1 MSDFERFRD
10 EYRAAQA
17 VVRDAEQATKRET
30 ERLKRLERAQQSFA
44 RRQDNTK
51 PEQERERAELARQVE
66 SARSALDKARATAVT
81 LRQRE
86 AELARSFA
94 KLADPREAITGWNDA
109 TPILLLPLRLETRF
123 KSSEAPNATPV
134 HELWVRVFP
143 DDCWIDGFEPM
154 LTESELESAKR
165 YYAAV
170 WQAAGEEGL
179 ERSAWRAL
187 VESHGAGRA
196 AWILRQYQPTHVD
209 GGLEFPADPE
219 TARSP
224 WSSAPKFQVL
234 PERFVFIGY
243 FGTQA
248 PRIEL
253 GGAIPARLFAGPDPS
268 APQSEQLRH
277 DEHGNLVVPEELR
290 WLTDFERA
298 LEVGMGFRIQ
308 LTPEQASRGFD
319 RVFVV
324 GLRLSS
330 DAETGKAELATLL
343 EHHAYSRTGLSLVP
357 QGTPTNN
364 TEATDSGHGRA
375 EDSDDSFDAQKAPLY
390 GVTSNWV
397 EKRDGQWLA
406 EFLGLEPSFF
416 ERTRHADGTD
426 QLGARAMHRALYPG
440 TLGYWMQTMMAPGIS
455 AQTQER
461 VRRFFCDYV
470 LASSA
475 IPALRIGAQPYGVL
489 SATPWSRLGWFEQ
502 NQTPGI
508 AAPGADAEFSR
519 ALYRLIVEAERDL
532 RTQLNDVSYVGKSG
546 DSQALLLDIIGLHP
560 GSVEWSQRYA
570 ESLETLYN
578 RLAMQGFSGVLTA
591 ILTAL
596 RQEAARN
603 LLTRLGYER
612 DLNPK
617 LLSLVFSGTHQ
628 ALKGG
633 VVDDRPLSEV
643 DPIRAYTPGGK
654 NYLEWLTEAAGTSL
668 DALYQ
673 QNGFIGDKPPTAL
686 LYLVLRYALQH
697 GYHDTSLR
705 LLADAGLLSEL
716 DLTKARSDDPFLHVR
731 AGVGPSE
738 SRYQPLYS
746 HAPSVTGSATQTLGD
761 FIGARV
767 RVLPIAHDLSEQIA
781 AIEQLARQPTAQLER
796 LFADHVDC
804 CAYRLD
810 AWRLGL
816 QTTQLCQMRN
826 LRSGSDSR
834 ARGGVYLGAWGV
846 LEELRPENKRLT
858 PVRLTDPALV
868 EDFGKEPVLRDSTNQ
883 GYIHAPSLNHA
894 VTAAVL
900 RNGYLS
906 NADPETSRALAVNLS
921 SERVRTALGLLEGV
935 RAGQS
940 LSDLLGYQLERGL
953 HDRHGLAE
961 VDKFIYKLRK
971 AFPLRADRLKSTRTA
986 EGVPIEAI
994 EARNVVDGLALV
1006 EHVQQ
1011 TGNASYPFG
1020 KDLPPASTT
1029 EAAAI
1034 DAEIQRLLD
1043 AHDAVADLALSE
1055 GVYQAVLGNYDR
1067 VASTYDAYARGH
1079 FPPEPDVV
1087 RTPLNGTALTHRVAV
1102 HLPAGIDPTSSAWAG
1117 IGNSARGRAEPA
1129 LNHWLAS
1136 VLPRPEQVGCVV
1148 TFREAATGD
1157 MLTRELTLDDLA
1169 LQPIDWLY
1177 LLHDSDEPAMS
1188 ELDDRIVQNARS
1200 RFGLRPD
1207 VSPTVG
1213 YLTTLSAPYSVF
1225 ELMPLTRQLRALA
1238 TRSRPLRASD
1248 LALMNEASPTLDN
1261 EPHLDPQRLQLPYA
1275 DLQALRN
1282 EVLTF
1287 TANLRLELDDLATQR
1302 AALLGAFDSR
1312 ITTLAELLGRASSFA
1327 IPQAGWGFAYDLQRR
1342 AFDGLLTRAAA
1353 LVARWDQKL
1362 ATFDERITDF
1372 DTLPGTASMAAGFRL
1387 LVLAERE
1394 ISTVPTD
1401 PLPATPDLMRNDLV
1415 GVRRVAFVN
1424 RRDQIQALRNTTA
1437 TGVFDLMSAFGALL
1451 PLAAFDAEP
1460 FTLEENESEIIR
1472 ASEELARVLATVL
1485 AEIERRQGGAT
1496 AALADHAAASSELER
1511 TRALESCAIALFG
1524 DGFRLFPE
1532 FGVEATLGT
1541 EVENAV
1547 AASRSG
1553 ELFQSLVTPTD
1564 PSVPAQDFPIDTW
1577 MYGIAR
1583 VREKMAAW
1591 EQLVQLSGA
1600 LGATEPELL
1609 ACQLP
1614 YVPNDRW
1621 LALEIDDR
1629 GRLST
1634 DRLLYTA
1641 HFTVPFDKTV
1651 RQCGFLIDEWTEVV
1665 PTDEVD
1671 TGMAFHFDR
1680 PNCEAPQAWLLL
1692 TPARFSGAWQ
1702 WTDVVDSLR
1711 ETVDLAKQR
1720 AIEPKHIDALPYAP
1734 LLPASVM
1741 AHQIREL
1748 TVSVNLALN
1757 NRLSLILNDG

>member
-1 MSDFERFRD
+1 MSDFERLRD

-17 VVRDAEQATKRET
+17 VVRDAERATKREA
-30 ERLKRLERAQQSFA
+30 ERLKRLQRAQQAFA
-44 RRQDNTK
+44 RRDDQNNT
-51 PEQERERAELARQVE
+51 ERERERAELARE
-66 SARSALDKARATAVT
+66 LEGARSALDKARATVDA
-81 LRQRE
+81 LRARE
-86 AELARSFA
+86 AELTRAFA
-94 KLADPREAITGWNDA
+94 QLADPREAIAGWDDA

-123 KSSEAPNATPV
+123 KSSPSPDGGPL

-143 DDCWIDGFEPM
+143 DDCWIDGFDPM
-154 LTESELESAKR
+154 LTLSELQSAKR
-165 YYAAV
+165 YYTAV
-170 WQAAGEEGL
+170 SQAGGDEAL
-179 ERSAWRAL
+179 ERSAWHTL

-196 AWILRQYQPTHVD
+196 AWILRQYQPTHVE
-209 GGLEFPADPE
+209 GHLEFPPDPE
-219 TARSP
+219 TAQSA
-224 WSSAPKFQVL
+224 WASAPKFQLL

-243 FGTQA
+243 SGAAA

-268 APQSEQLRH
+268 APKEQQLRH
-277 DEHGNLVVPEELR
+277 DEQGNLVVPDELR

-298 LEVGMGFRIQ
+298 LEVGMGFRIR

-324 GLRLSS
+324 GVRLAS
-330 DAETGKAELATLL
+330 DAKAGKTELTTLL

-375 EDSDDSFDAQKAPLY
+375 EDSDESFDAQQAPLY
-390 GVTSNWV
+390 SVTSSWTD
-397 EKRDGQWLA
+397 KRDGQWLA
-406 EFLGLEPSFF
+406 EFLGLEPAFF
-416 ERTRHADGTD
+416 DRTRHADGTD

-455 AQTQER
+455 AQTQESI
-461 VRRFFCDYV
+461 RRFFCDYV
-470 LASSA
+470 LASGA

-489 SATPWSRLGWFEQ
+489 SATPWSRLEWFER

-508 AAPGADAEFSR
+508 AAPASDSSFLR
-519 ALYRLIVEAERDL
+519 ALYRLILEAERDL
-532 RTQLNDVSYVGKSG
+532 RTQLSDVSYVGKSG
-546 DSQALLLDIIGLHP
+546 DAQALLLDIIGLHP

-578 RLAMQGFSGVLTA
+578 RLALQGFSGVLTA
-591 ILTAL
+591 IVTAL
-596 RQEAARN
+596 RQDAARN
-603 LLTRLGYER
+603 LLTRLGYAP
-612 DLNPK
+612 DLTPK
-617 LLSLVFSGTHQ
+617 QLSLVFSGAHQ

-643 DPIRAYTPGGK
+643 DPIRAYTPSGQ
-654 NYLEWLTEAAGTSL
+654 NYLAWLADAAGTSL

-673 QNGFIGDKPPTAL
+673 QNGFVADKPPTAL

-705 LLADAGLLSEL
+705 LLADAGILSEL
-716 DLTKARSDDPFLHVR
+716 ELSKARSDDPFLHVR
-731 AGVGPSE
+731 TATQISE

-746 HAPSVTGSATQTLGD
+746 TAPSVTGSATQTVGD

-767 RVLPIAHDLSEQIA
+767 RVLPLARDLSEQIA
-781 AIEQLARQPTAQLER
+781 AIEQLAPQPTAQLER
-796 LFADHVDC
+796 LFADHVDS

-816 QTTQLCQMRN
+816 QTVQLCQMRN
-826 LRSGSDSR
+826 LRSGSDSP
-834 ARGGVYLGAWGV
+834 ARDGVYLGAWGV

-858 PVRLTDPALV
+858 PVRLSDPALI
-868 EDFGKEPVLRDSTNQ
+868 EDFGKEPAFRDSSNQ

-953 HDRHGLAE
+953 HDRHGMAE

-1006 EHVQQ
+1006 EHVQK

-1020 KDLPPASTT
+1020 KDLPPATTT

-1034 DAEIQRLLD
+1034 DAEVQRLLD

-1102 HLPAGIDPTSSAWAG
+1102 HLPTGIDPTSSAWSG
-1117 IGNSARGRAEPA
+1117 IANSPRGCAEPA
-1129 LNHWLAS
+1129 LNHWLAG

-1148 TFREAATGD
+1148 TFREAATGAT
-1157 MLTRELTLDDLA
+1157 LTRELTLDELG
-1169 LQPIDWLY
+1169 LQPVDWLY

-1188 ELDDRIVQNARS
+1188 ELDDRIVRAARA
-1200 RFGLRPD
+1200 RFAMRPD
-1207 VSPTVG
+1207 VSPTIG
-1213 YLTTLSAPYSVF
+1213 YVTKLNAPYSVF
-1225 ELMPLTRQLRALA
+1225 ELMPLTRQLRMLA

-1248 LALMNEASPTLDN
+1248 LALMNEASPSLDN
-1261 EPHLDPQRLQLPYA
+1261 EPHLDPQRLQLPLA
-1275 DLQALRN
+1275 DLQTLRN
-1282 EVLTF
+1282 DVSTF
-1287 TANLRLELDDLATQR
+1287 TASLRLELDDLATHR
-1302 AALLGAFDSR
+1302 DALLAAFDSR
-1312 ITTLAELLGRASSFA
+1312 ITTLADLLGRASRFA

-1342 AFDGLLTRAAA
+1342 AFDALLTRAGA
-1353 LVARWDQKL
+1353 LVSRWDLKL
-1362 ATFDERITDF
+1362 ANFDERITDF
-1372 DTLPGTASMAAGFRL
+1372 DTLPATASAAARFRF

-1394 ISTVPTD
+1394 IATTPTD
-1401 PLPATPDLMRNDLV
+1401 PLPATPDLFRNDLV
-1415 GVRRVAFVN
+1415 NVRRVAFVN
-1424 RRDQIQALRNTTA
+1424 RRDQIQALRTTTA
-1437 TGVFDLMSAFGALL
+1437 TRVFDLLSAFSALL
-1451 PLAAFDAEP
+1451 PLTAFDAEP
-1460 FTLEENESEIIR
+1460 FTLEPNEAEIIR
-1472 ASEELARVLATVL
+1472 ACEDLARVLAAVL
-1485 AEIERRQGGAT
+1485 AEIERRLAAAT
-1496 AALADHAAASSELER
+1496 ATLADHAAAGSELER
-1511 TRALESCAIALFG
+1511 TRALEACASALFG
-1524 DGFRLFPE
+1524 EGFKLFPE
-1532 FGVEATLGT
+1532 FSLDATLGA
-1541 EVENAV
+1541 EVENVV

-1553 ELFQSLVTPTD
+1553 ELFQTLVTPTD
-1564 PSVPAQDFPIDTW
+1564 PSVLAQDFPIDTW
-1577 MYGIAR
+1577 MYGVAR

-1621 LALEIDDR
+1621 LALDIDDSQ
-1629 GRLST
+1629 RLST

-1641 HFTVPFDKTV
+1641 HFALPFDKTA
-1651 RQCGFLIDEWTEVV
+1651 RQCGFLVDEWTEVV
-1665 PTDEVD
+1665 PTDKVD
-1671 TGMAFHFDR
+1671 TGMVFHFDR

-1692 TPARFSGAWQ
+1692 TPARFTGAWQ

-1711 ETVDLAKQR
+1711 ETLDLAKQR
-1720 AIEPKHIDALPYAP
+1720 AIEPKHVDALPYAP
-1734 LLPASVM
+1734 LLPATVM

-1748 TVSVNLALN
+1748 TLSVNLALN
-1757 NRLSLILNDG
+1757 NRMNLILNDG